1 MAGLLHPSTL
11 QKLPQSLYLF
21 LDIHDTV
28 IQGLIHFTRQPEIG
42 HSPFDT
48 FDLWL
53 YILNLGF
60 PRERGYYT
68 KFYHESPPK
77 PGNEKT
83 LFDEG
88 AGSASSDDGEEEEDG
103 DGSGGI
109 MIEVWKVEGYYARAQ
124 NGGSVWVTT
133 KNEVILLLFC
143 HASSWDTIEMPI
155 SRLKKELRENVI
167 PVSLSLPLRLT
178 VFVLTLSLRR
188 SPILSPLYYPSVS
201 PLSLTPPSYPPFTH
215 QLTPPPRSTHPS
227 KSASSRN
234 AKPSSPPHQHT
245 KASTPPSPAAAASA
259 CSSGRSTSRH
269 GCSVM

>member
-1 MAGLLHPSTL
+1 MH
-11 QKLPQSLYLF
+11 QKLPQSPYLF

-60 PRERGYYT
+60 SREQGYYT

-77 PGNEKT
+77 SGNEKT

-88 AGSASSDDGEEEEDG
+88 VGSASSDDSEEEEDG

-109 MIEVWKVEGYYARAQ
+109 MIEVWKVEGYYVRAQ
-124 NGGSVWVTT
+124 NGGSAWVTT

-167 PVSLSLPLRLT
+167 PVSLSMPLPPNA
-178 VFVLTLSLRR
+178 FVLTLSLRC
-188 SPILSPLYYPSVS
+188 SPILSPHFL
-201 PLSLTPPSYPPFTH
+201 TH
-215 QLTPPPRSTHPS
+215 QSTLSH
-227 KSASSRN
+227 
-234 AKPSSPPHQHT
+234 
-245 KASTPPSPAAAASA
+245 
-259 CSSGRSTSRH
+259 
-269 GCSVM
+269 